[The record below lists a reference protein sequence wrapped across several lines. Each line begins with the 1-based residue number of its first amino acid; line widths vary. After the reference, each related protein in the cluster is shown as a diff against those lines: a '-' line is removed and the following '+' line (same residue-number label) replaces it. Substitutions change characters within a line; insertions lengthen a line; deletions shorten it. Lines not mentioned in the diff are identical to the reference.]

1 MLTTTADAVA
11 AHGIYEPV
19 IGLEVHVQLLTATKI
34 FCSCSTR
41 FGAPPNTNVCPVC
54 LGMPGALPVLN
65 KKVVEF
71 ATLAAMALE
80 CRINEI
86 SIFARKNYFYPDLPK
101 GYQISQYDKPLA
113 EHGYIEVPASKAGA
127 GNQNLG
133 TENRE
138 RRTPKKIGI
147 TRVHLE
153 EDAGKSL
160 HEGFPDAAEK
170 TAIDLNRTGVPLIE
184 IVSEPEIASPDEA
197 YEYLTRLKQIILYT
211 GVSDCNMEEG
221 SLRCDANVSVRPR
234 GQKEFGTKVEIKN
247 VNSFRFIRE
256 ALEYEIN
263 RQIEIIESGGKIT
276 QETRLYNSNEG
287 KTYSMRS
294 KEQAHDYRYF
304 PDPDLLPLVVDET
317 WKAEIARA
325 LPELP
330 QARRARMVNEYGI
343 TEYDAQVLTLSKSL
357 ADQFEEAA
365 KAAQNPKRVANLVQG
380 ELMGRLHTKGI
391 EIEQSPISMIGVA
404 ASADLVE
411 AGTISGKM
419 LKDLYDLCFQRSKDF
434 PAVYEEEGRP
444 QQSTDTAELEQM
456 IDEVL
461 AANPKQLEQYRAGKK
476 TMLGFFVGQVM
487 KASKGQASP
496 QIVNELLAKK
506 LS

>member
-1 MLTTTADAVA
+1 MATSTKSSIA
-11 AHGIYEPV
+11 AHPKFEPV
-19 IGLEVHVQLLTATKI
+19 IGLEVHVQLLTASKI

-41 FGAPPNTNVCPVC
+41 FGAPPNSNVCPVC

-65 KKVVEF
+65 KKAVEF
-71 ATLAAMALE
+71 ATLAAMALN
-80 CRINEI
+80 CRVNET

-113 EHGYIEVPASKAGA
+113 EHGYIEVSAGK
-127 GNQNLG
+127 
-133 TENRE
+133 EK
-138 RRTPKKIGI
+138 KKIGI

-160 HEGFPDAAEK
+160 HEGFPDSEEK

-184 IVSEPEIASPDEA
+184 IVSEPDIATPDEA
-197 YEYLTRLKQIILYT
+197 YEYLTRLKEIILYI

-234 GQKEFGTKVEIKN
+234 GQKEFGTKTEIKN

-256 ALEYEIN
+256 ALEYEIE
-263 RQIEIIESGGKIT
+263 RQIDVIESGGKIT
-276 QETRLYNSNEG
+276 QETRLYNANEG
-287 KTYSMRS
+287 KTYGMRS

-304 PDPDLLPLVVDET
+304 PEPDLLPLVVDEK

-330 QARRARMVNEYGI
+330 EARRTRMVKELGI
-343 TEYDAQVLTLSKSL
+343 TEYDAEVLTSSKGL

-365 KAAQNPKRVANLVQG
+365 RAAKNPKRVANLVQG
-380 ELMGRLHTKGI
+380 ELMGRLKSKGL
-391 EIEQSPISMIGVA
+391 EIEQSPISMRGVA
-404 ASADLVE
+404 VSADLVE
-411 AGTISGKM
+411 TGTISGKM
-419 LKDLYDLCFQRSKDF
+419 LKELYDLAFERGKDF
-434 PAVYEEEGRP
+434 PIVYEEEGRP
-444 QQSTDTAELEQM
+444 QQSTDTGALDKI

-496 QIVNELLAKK
+496 QIVNELLTKR
-506 LS
+506 LGG

>member
-1 MLTTTADAVA
+1 MATRTETPIA
-11 AHGIYEPV
+11 AHPRFEPV
-19 IGLEVHVQLLTATKI
+19 IGLEVHVQLLTTTKI

-65 KKVVEF
+65 RKAVEF
-71 ATLAAMALE
+71 ATLAAMALN
-80 CRINEI
+80 CRINET

-113 EHGYIEVPASKAGA
+113 EHGYIEVPAGKGK
-127 GNQNLG
+127 
-133 TENRE
+133 R
-138 RRTPKKIGI
+138 KIGI
-147 TRVHLE
+147 TRVHME

-160 HEGFPDAAEK
+160 HEGFPESESK

-184 IVSEPEIASPDEA
+184 IVSEPDITAPDEA
-197 YEYLTRLKQIILYT
+197 HEYLTRLKEIILYT

-221 SLRCDANVSVRPR
+221 SLRCDANVSVRRP
-234 GQKEFGTKVEIKN
+234 GQRELGTKTEIKN

-256 ALEYEIN
+256 ALEYEIE
-263 RQIEIIESGGKIT
+263 RQIEVIESGGKIT
-276 QETRLYNSNEG
+276 QETRLYNANEG
-287 KTYSMRS
+287 KTYGMRS

-304 PDPDLLPLVVDET
+304 PEPDLLPLVVDSK
-317 WKAEIARA
+317 WQAEIART

-330 QARRARMVNEYGI
+330 EARRVRMVKEYGI
-343 TEYDAQVLTLSKSL
+343 SEYDAQVLTFSRSL

-365 KAAQNPKRVANLVQG
+365 RAAKNPKRVANLVQS
-380 ELMGRLHTKGI
+380 ELLGRLKAQNL
-391 EIEQSPISMIGVA
+391 EIEQSPISMRGVA

-411 AGTISGKM
+411 TGAISGKM
-419 LKDLYDLCFQRSKDF
+419 LKDLYDLSFQRGKDF
-434 PAVYEEEGRP
+434 PLIYEEEGRP
-444 QQSTDTAELEQM
+444 QQSTDTGALEKL
-456 IDEVL
+456 IDEIL
-461 AANPKQLEQYRAGKK
+461 EANPKQLEQYRAGKK

-496 QIVNELLAKK
+496 QLVNELLAKK
-506 LS
+506 LG

>member
-1 MLTTTADAVA
+1 MALYNLYFMATIAQKSIA
-11 AHGIYEPV
+11 AHPKFEPV

-34 FCSCSTR
+34 FCSCSTK

-65 KKVVEF
+65 KKAVEF
-71 ATLAAMALE
+71 ATLAAMALN
-80 CRINEI
+80 CRINET

-113 EHGYIEVPASKAGA
+113 EFGLIEVPSEGGK
-127 GNQNLG
+127 
-133 TENRE
+133 
-138 RRTPKKIGI
+138 KKIGI

-160 HEGFPDAAEK
+160 HEGFPDSDEK

-184 IVSEPEIASPDEA
+184 IVSEPDLSTPDEA
-197 YEYLTRLKQIILYT
+197 YEYLTRLKEIILYT

-221 SLRCDANVSVRPR
+221 SLRADANVSVRPR
-234 GQKEFGTKVEIKN
+234 GQKEFGTKAEIKN

-256 ALEYEIN
+256 ALEYEIG
-263 RQIEIIESGGKIT
+263 RQIDVIESGGKIT
-276 QETRLYNSNEG
+276 QETRLYNANEG
-287 KTYSMRS
+287 KTYGMRS

-304 PDPDLLPLVVDET
+304 PEPDLLPLVVDEK

-330 QARRARMVNEYGI
+330 EARRARMVKEYGI
-343 TEYDAQVLTLSKSL
+343 TDYDAQVLTFSKSL
-357 ADQFEEAA
+357 ADQFEQAA
-365 KAAQNPKRVANLVQG
+365 KAAKNPKRVANLVQG
-380 ELMGRLHTKGI
+380 ELMGRLKAKGLTI
-391 EIEQSPISMIGVA
+391 ERSPISMQGVA
-404 ASADLVE
+404 TSADLVE
-411 AGTISGKM
+411 SGTISGKM
-419 LKDLYDLCFQRSKDF
+419 LKDLYDLSFERNKDF
-434 PAVYEEEGRP
+434 PQVYEEEGRP
-444 QQSTDTAELEQM
+444 QQSTDTSALEKI
-456 IDEVL
+456 IDEIL

-496 QIVNELLAKK
+496 QLVNELLAKK
-506 LS
+506 LG

>member
-1 MLTTTADAVA
+1 MATTAQSSIA
-11 AHGIYEPV
+11 AHPKFEPV

-41 FGAPPNTNVCPVC
+41 FGAPPNSNVCPVC

-71 ATLAAMALE
+71 ATLAAMALN
-80 CRINEI
+80 CRINET

-113 EHGYIEVPASKAGA
+113 EFGFIEVPSDDGK
-127 GNQNLG
+127 
-133 TENRE
+133 
-138 RRTPKKIGI
+138 KKIGI

-160 HEGFPDAAEK
+160 HEGFPDSDQK

-184 IVSEPEIASPDEA
+184 IVSEPDITSPDEA
-197 YEYLTRLKQIILYT
+197 YEYLTRLKEIILYT

-234 GQKEFGTKVEIKN
+234 GQKEFGTKTEIKN

-256 ALEYEIN
+256 ALEYEIG
-263 RQIEIIESGGKIT
+263 RQIEVIESGGRIT

-287 KTYSMRS
+287 KTYGMRS

-304 PDPDLLPLVVDET
+304 PEPDLLPLVVDQK
-317 WKAEIARA
+317 WKGEIARA

-330 QARRARMVNEYGI
+330 EARRARMVKEYGI
-343 TEYDAQVLTLSKSL
+343 TEYDAQVLTFSKSF
-357 ADQFEEAA
+357 ADQFEQAA
-365 KAAQNPKRVANLVQG
+365 KAAKNGKRVANLVQG
-380 ELMGRLHTKGI
+380 ELMGRLKAKGI
-391 EIEQSPISMIGVA
+391 AIEQSPISMQGVA

-419 LKDLYDLCFQRSKDF
+419 LKDLYDLSFERGKDF

-444 QQSTDTAELEQM
+444 QQSTDTSALEKI
-456 IDEVL
+456 IDEIL
-461 AANPKQLEQYRAGKK
+461 AASPKQLEQYRAGKK

-506 LS
+506 LG